1 MAASIS
7 NNNLGDSV
15 NESEEDNLVLPVD
28 EISVDK
34 DSLKTL
40 EVRRKIEDI
49 LEARRLKKEFDFD
62 F

>member
-15 NESEEDNLVLPVD
+15 NESEEDNIVLPVD

-40 EVRRKIEDI
+40 KVRRKIEDI

>member
-15 NESEEDNLVLPVD
+15 NESEEDNIVLPVD
-28 EISVDK
+28 ETTADK
-34 DSLKTL
+34 HAHKTL

>member
-15 NESEEDNLVLPVD
+15 NESEEDNIVLPVD
-28 EISVDK
+28 ETTVDK
-34 DSLKTL
+34 HAHKNL

>member
-1 MAASIS
+1 MAASIL

-15 NESEEDNLVLPVD
+15 NESEEDNIVLPVD
-28 EISVDK
+28 ETTADK
-34 DSLKTL
+34 HAHKNL

>member
-15 NESEEDNLVLPVD
+15 NESEEDNIVLPVD

-49 LEARRLKKEFDFD
+49 LEARRLKKEFEF
-62 F
+62 

>member
-15 NESEEDNLVLPVD
+15 NESEEDNIVLPVD

-34 DSLKTL
+34 DSHKNL

>member
-15 NESEEDNLVLPVD
+15 NESEEDNIVLPVD
-28 EISVDK
+28 ETTADK

>member
-15 NESEEDNLVLPVD
+15 NESEEDNIVLPVD

-34 DSLKTL
+34 NAHKNL

>member
-1 MAASIS
+1 
-7 NNNLGDSV
+7 
-15 NESEEDNLVLPVD
+15 LPVD

>member
-15 NESEEDNLVLPVD
+15 NESEEDNIVLPVD
-28 EISVDK
+28 ETTADK
-34 DSLKTL
+34 HALKTL

>member
-15 NESEEDNLVLPVD
+15 NESEEDNIVLPVD

>member
-15 NESEEDNLVLPVD
+15 NESEEDNIVLPVD

-34 DSLKTL
+34 DSLGSKTQ
-40 EVRRKIEDI
+40 D
-49 LEARRLKKEFDFD
+49 
-62 F
+62 